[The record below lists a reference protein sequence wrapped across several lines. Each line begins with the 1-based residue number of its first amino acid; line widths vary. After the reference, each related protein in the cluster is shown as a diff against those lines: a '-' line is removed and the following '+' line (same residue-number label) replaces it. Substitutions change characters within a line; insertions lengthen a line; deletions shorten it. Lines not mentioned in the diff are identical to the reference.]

1 MTAKRRWESNVIAG
15 AATVHNSQF
24 LLLKRSGRESFLP
37 NVWGI
42 PAGQVEPGEDP
53 REACRREL
61 YEETGLQGTVL
72 ELVGYSNF
80 VSRRGDVNLS
90 NVQLNFLVRVDDRD
104 VKLDGTS
111 HSEAR
116 WISLDD
122 LDSKLLDPF
131 TRNIMIEARKHYGEV
146 GVR

>member
-1 MTAKRRWESNVIAG
+1 
-15 AATVHNSQF
+15 
-24 LLLKRSGRESFLP
+24 
-37 NVWGI
+37 
-42 PAGQVEPGEDP
+42 
-53 REACRREL
+53 
-61 YEETGLQGTVL
+61 
-72 ELVGYSNF
+72 
-80 VSRRGDVNLS
+80 VNLS